1 MAGTEVGAK
10 SLQFR
15 EESMLDRKFTRP
27 DDGHKH
33 SAVIQLGLYRPR
45 LRATRSAN

>member
-15 EESMLDRKFTRP
+15 EEWMLDREFTR
-27 DDGHKH
+27 
-33 SAVIQLGLYRPR
+33 A
-45 LRATRSAN
+45 A